1 MKSAK
6 LLIVA
11 FALAASSSA
20 VASTPLLRNVYWTYD
35 DHGRGHD
42 RFDDSDRAAYQDG
55 LRQGWFDA
63 QHHRHAWGH
72 SKKWRDGDDARA
84 YEAGYNRGYR
94 DAVARDRDLDRD
106 HDRDGNGFRDHDR
119 DGDHDGNRDRDRDHD
134 HDYRGAT
141 PAPASAPSSGS
152 GYYMRT
158 ARDTGYQDG
167 IKDGANDKRTGHSFR
182 PTQMD
187 NYKNADRGYRSDMGE
202 KDQFRLSYRTGYSSG
217 YKQGWDTSTRR

>member
-6 LLIVA
+6 LLLVA
-11 FALAASSSA
+11 LALAASSSA
-20 VASTPLLRNVYWTYD
+20 VASTQLLHNVYWMYD

-55 LRQGWFDA
+55 LRQGRFDA
-63 QHHRHAWGH
+63 QHNRHAWGH
-72 SKKWRDGDDARA
+72 SKRWRDGDDARA

-94 DAVARDRDLDRD
+94 DAISDQ
-106 HDRDGNGFRDHDR
+106 HDFRDHDR
-119 DGDHDGNRDRDRDHD
+119 DDRNYRDHDADHDRDRDHD
-134 HDYRGAT
+134 YRGSA
-141 PAPASAPSSGS
+141 PAPDHGT

-158 ARDTGYQDG
+158 AHDTGYQDG
-167 IKDGANDKRTGHSFR
+167 LKDGSHDKQTGHSYR

-187 NYKNADRGYRSDMGE
+187 NYKNADRGYQSDMGA